1 MRRDNWSVRVETES
15 SMSCDAGNF
24 HIHACVRACEGGQI
38 IHERSWEESIPGD
51 YMQPQSAAVLINY
64 DL

>member
-24 HIHACVRACEGGQI
+24 HIHACVRAYEGGQI
-38 IHERSWEESIPGD
+38 IHERSWEESIPRD
-51 YMQPQSAAVLINY
+51 YM
-64 DL
+64 